1 MFVLN
6 TRGHGINYALDVVE
20 NSINMGPV
28 LPYDKTSEQTCKV
41 IELRNPMSFP
51 IEVFST
57 DFDTQH
63 REEEEILKKYEL
75 LNTEK
80 GEVIFESL
88 RKAGM
93 PFWPTIRE
101 SWEAHQ
107 NYEALQDRV
116 KVIEERL
123 ANDFDLPEPA
133 EGEEQQPLSEEKQ
146 QEKEELEKEKESASA
161 KIAEIESESKV
172 EKVIRPKVKT
182 RDRLSVILFGPEK

>member
-1 MFVLN
+1 VLS
-6 TRGHGINYALDVVE
+6 TRGHGINYALDVVG
-20 NSINMGPV
+20 NPIRMGPV
-28 LPYDKTSEQTCKV
+28 LPYDKVSEKTCQV

-80 GEVIFESL
+80 GEAIFESL

-93 PFWPTIRE
+93 PFWPNIRE

-116 KVIEERL
+116 RVIEERL
-123 ANDFDLPEPA
+123 ANDFNPPEPE
-133 EGEEQQPLSEEKQ
+133 EGQEQQPLSEEKQ
-146 QEKEELEKEKESASA
+146 QEKEKLEEEKDSA
-161 KIAEIESESKV
+161 
-172 EKVIRPKVKT
+172 
-182 RDRLSVILFGPEK
+182 